1 MTNLFLSAFNC
12 SYFQVSFLF
21 QFLQHVFPQIS
32 FNDSKVKKRKYN
44 WMHINNIHIAKD
56 VSGVPLLNSALALTK
71 ARFYT
76 MTKDTGHIKG
86 FH

>member
-1 MTNLFLSAFNC
+1 
-12 SYFQVSFLF
+12 
-21 QFLQHVFPQIS
+21 
-32 FNDSKVKKRKYN
+32 
-44 WMHINNIHIAKD
+44 MHINNIHIAKD